1 MKNIFRKVGD
11 SISQITKPTK
21 VMTMNAANARI
32 QELEQQLGT
41 KPTATSTTPKVE
53 SVSRS
58 TDNKVQAIFDKENN
72 ASLAREQALTAYS
85 ALSPKAKGLM
95 TGKDITSEN
104 VEHARKYAEV
114 YERYESGG
122 YGNQIKL
129 ADWNKGID
137 YVAIRMNEIDTAFA
151 ESRARNEQAR
161 KEIQSQYTFAPGV
174 SNVSPVYLVD
184 QGYYLLW
191 DANRVFCQSD
201 SPDEKYPF
209 MLAQLNGGS
218 RGSQTV
224 MVSGGNYDYLG
235 FDDYKALL
243 ESRPSYESIRKAY
256 LAIRNDRLQMDF
268 SKAEKLFG

>member
-1 MKNIFRKVGD
+1 M
-11 SISQITKPTK
+11 PE
-21 VMTMNAANARI
+21 ANKRI
-32 QELEQQLGT
+32 AELEKQLGT
-41 KPTATSTTPKVE
+41 KPTAINTSVKVE

-58 TDNKVQAIFDKENN
+58 TDNKVQAILDAAEQDT
-72 ASLAREQALTAYS
+72 LEREQALTEYS
-85 ALSPKAKGLM
+85 SLSQSAKDVIKGR
-95 TGKDITSEN
+95 KITLEQ
-104 VEHARKYAEV
+104 VRYAKKFDEV
-114 YERYESGG
+114 HKRAEA

-137 YVAIRMNEIDTAFA
+137 YVAIRMNELDTAFA
-151 ESRARNEQAR
+151 ESQARNEQAR
-161 KEIQSQYTFAPGV
+161 KEIQSQYTYTAGV

-191 DANRVFCQSD
+191 DGNRVFCQSD

-224 MVSGGNYDYLG
+224 MVSGGNYDYIG

-256 LAIRNDRLQMDF
+256 LAVRNDRLLMDF